1 MGILVIFNVSLLLI
15 INFGKVVFF
24 NFSVFIKDLNLFGVL
39 LVKVKFLIGILMSVF
54 QNRLSLLFNS
64 VGISLLIVK
73 ILSEILRLE
82 GMLMLEFYERKVSVY
97 VLDC

>member
-24 NFSVFIKDLNLFGVL
+24 NFSVFIKDWNLFGVL

-54 QNRLSLLFNS
+54 
-64 VGISLLIVK
+64 
-73 ILSEILRLE
+73 
-82 GMLMLEFYERKVSVY
+82 
-97 VLDC
+97 